1 MSSVFTSSVSPELA
15 PANADLR
22 LNDPSAS
29 LMLDSVKSKSEIWLV
44 EDNEIFATGVQRAI
58 DRIPGMKCGG
68 KYKSVEQALAALQ
81 AGGKPKV
88 ILLDVQLPGM
98 DGISGLSHFKS
109 LAPETQ
115 IVILTVFDDADKIFR
130 AVCAGASGYILKS
143 SSSAQISEALVQVMD
158 GGAPMTPEVAR
169 KVLDAFAKR
178 DGQQAQGEANDYD
191 LTPRQCDIL
200 RLMADGLVKKE
211 IADALEISV
220 NTVST
225 HIQRVYEKL
234 HVTTNTGAVAK
245 ALREGL
251 I

>member
-1 MSSVFTSSVSPELA
+1 MKTEA
-15 PANADLR
+15 
-22 LNDPSAS
+22 
-29 LMLDSVKSKSEIWLV
+29 EIWLV

-58 DRIPGMKCGG
+58 DHMDGMACGG
-68 KYKSVEQALAALQ
+68 KYKSVEQTFAALES
-81 AGGKPKV
+81 GKKPDV

-98 DGISGLSHFKS
+98 DGITALSHFKS
-109 LAPETQ
+109 IVPETQ
-115 IVILTVFDDADKIFR
+115 IVILTVFDDADKIFG

-143 SSSAQISEALVQVMD
+143 SSAAQISEAIEQVMD

-169 KVLDAFAKR
+169 KVLDAFAKK
-178 DGQQAQGEANDYD
+178 EANGQAPESNEYD
-191 LTPRQCDIL
+191 ITPRQRDIL

-211 IADALEISV
+211 IADKLDISI

-225 HIQRVYEKL
+225 HMQRVYEKL

-245 ALREGL
+245 ALREKL